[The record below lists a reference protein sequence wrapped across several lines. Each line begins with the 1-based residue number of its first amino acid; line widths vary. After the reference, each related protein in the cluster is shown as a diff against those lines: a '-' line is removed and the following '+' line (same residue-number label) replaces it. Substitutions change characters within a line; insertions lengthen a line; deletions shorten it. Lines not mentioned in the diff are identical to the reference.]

1 MVYCLLEL
9 FNYRQLTR
17 LRAAALVEIDEALP
31 GLICARRTSASGQA
45 RGVYLAEL
53 GAEAGLDA
61 PSSLSSAL
69 RALEFLHS
77 RRDELFGYNILIAS
91 AAPGPDAEQRLR
103 TLLASAEREEQL
115 WLAPE
120 CVPLFALH
128 CSLEETGGLARV
140 VALSHGPAPAAQAAS
155 HPWVREAL
163 VEKVLDEL
171 APRLNTGE
179 GRDLLL
185 VHGPAGAGKTAVM
198 NEAARRLGAS
208 SDFPILRLHTL
219 FRRRSPLH
227 PFITSIVPRLLPDV
241 PRLLRGPELA
251 AWRETGSL
259 FAFLLGAAPQDLFPD
274 RLIADFT
281 IAYGLYARAYVR
293 MAAERLL
300 PALVLCDG
308 VESWHPLARR
318 AAARLFAELSTFPG
332 FIPALSSTEGALP
345 EEFAGFEARSV
356 HIHPLGKREI
366 RSYAQHLFPGLEIP
380 ESLARRLRRRSNGL
394 SVLVA
399 SYLQYLM
406 KTGRIRADAGRYQ
419 WVQAGDEEESLPA
432 NPLSVSWFLIR
443 SLHDDAFLLLYAIHL
458 AGGLLDREGLCAFL
472 EIAGFD
478 RAAIDRSLENLMASG
493 LMAEEELLIPRF
505 PVLRRKLEE
514 LLGQQ
519 GARLKEQFIRHLF
532 SLWEAGSY
540 PHHVLLFSFLSK
552 NGRTDLALRILPGI
566 IGRKLDEGDPAG
578 ARAFCDPGRLEFAA
592 ALSPAE
598 RAELSAITTLGTLR
612 AALLEGNLEESSR
625 AAAAAAREVGR
636 GDLLVACATHDLAI
650 GDSASA
656 LERLKTALL
665 MFQDNGDE
673 RGERSAY
680 LALGITM
687 MGDGRTGEAAEY
699 LGLSERLSL
708 EASDALGAL
717 RAGTSLASCLF
728 VEGRYTRC
736 LAEVEAAAER
746 ARTIFQR
753 GEELFVRFLEARVR
767 FQLGAYEEC
776 SQILQGCLTHASLYA
791 IDAARPVLGAWL
803 GRAILY
809 QGRLPQAIGF
819 LEKMEQSCEVLFF
832 LAEGCLLAGDLE
844 NAFLYAE
851 RALAIDGDSRFPP
864 PVAAA
869 WKDGFSCIEGR
880 CFRLSRNDALM
891 RRSLAGLRAYLLG
904 LRGFSAEAAGE
915 LRALTRGGKPVEE
928 DPHAY
933 VMHYLYSLVLPDSG
947 SAELDDKATVLG
959 KSLKGLQERAS
970 RIDAP
975 GERSAFLTRN
985 LWNRRIMEDARARK
999 LV

>member
-1 MVYCLLEL
+1 M
-9 FNYRQLTR
+9 R
-17 LRAAALVEIDEALP
+17 LRPGALAEIGDELP
-31 GLICARRTSASGQA
+31 GLLGARQGRLPGQE
-45 RGVYLAEL
+45 RGVYLVEL
-53 GAEAGLDA
+53 GAEAGLDTA
-61 PSSLSSAL
+61 ACLSSAL

-77 RRDELFGYNILIAS
+77 RREELFGYNILIAS
-91 AAPGPDAEQRLR
+91 RPPTADVEQRLR
-103 TLLASAEREEQL
+103 ALLATAEQEEQV

-120 CVPLFALH
+120 CVPLFASR
-128 CSLEETGGLARV
+128 CSLEEMGGLARV
-140 VALSHGPAPAAQAAS
+140 VALAQGPPPAERTAAPR
-155 HPWVREAL
+155 WVREAL
-163 VEKVLDEL
+163 VQKVLDAL
-171 APRLNTGE
+171 ASRLNTGE

-185 VHGPAGAGKTAVM
+185 VHGPSGAGKTTVM
-198 NEAARRLGAS
+198 NEAARRLGVGG
-208 SDFPILRLHTL
+208 DFPILRLHTL

-227 PFITSIVPRLLPDV
+227 PFITSIVPRLLADV
-241 PRLLRGPELA
+241 PRHLRGPELA
-251 AWRETGSL
+251 AWRETGDL
-259 FAFLLGAAPQDLFPD
+259 FPFLLGSRRQDLFPD
-274 RLIADFT
+274 RLIADFA

-300 PALVLCDG
+300 PALVLCEG

-318 AAARLFAELSTFPG
+318 TAARLFEELIARPDFL
-332 FIPALSSTEGALP
+332 PALSSTKESLP
-345 EEFAGFEARSV
+345 DEFAHFEARPV

-366 RSYAQHLFPGLEIP
+366 RSFAQHLFPGLEIP

-394 SVLVA
+394 SVIVT
-399 SYLQYLM
+399 SYLQYLL
-406 KTGRIRADAGRYQ
+406 KTGRIAAEAGGHL
-419 WVQAGDEEESLPA
+419 WVQSGEDEQSLPA

-458 AGGLLDREGLCAFL
+458 AGGLLDKEGLCAFL
-472 EIAGFD
+472 ESAGFE
-478 RAAIDRSLENLMASG
+478 RSAIGRSLDGLIASG

-505 PVLRRKLEE
+505 PVLRKKLEE

-532 SLWEAGSY
+532 SLWEAGSF
-540 PHHVLLFSFLSK
+540 PHQVLLFSFLSK

-598 RAELSAITTLGTLR
+598 RGKLSAVTTLGTLR
-612 AALLEGNLEESSR
+612 AAVFEGNLEESSR
-625 AAAAAAREVGR
+625 AATAAARESDN
-636 GDLLVACATHDLAI
+636 GDALVACATHDLAI

-656 LERLKTALL
+656 LERLKSALL
-665 MFQDNGDE
+665 TFQENGDE

-699 LGLSERLSL
+699 LGRSERLSI
-708 EASDALGAL
+708 EASDPLGAL
-717 RAGTSLASCLF
+717 RAGASLAGCLF

-736 LAEVEAAAER
+736 LAEIEAAAGR
-746 ARTIFQR
+746 ARSIFQR
-753 GEELFVRFLEARVR
+753 GDELFLLFLKARVA
-767 FQLGAYEEC
+767 FQFGAYEEC
-776 SQILQGCLTHASLYA
+776 GLLLQGCLTHASLYA

-803 GRAILY
+803 DRTVLY
-809 QGRLPQAIGF
+809 QGSFSQGIGI
-819 LEKMEQSCEVLFF
+819 LEKREQSREVLFF
-832 LAEGCLLAGDLE
+832 LAEGCLFAGDLE

-851 RALAIDGDSRFPP
+851 RALAMNGDSRFPTP
-864 PVAAA
+864 AVTG
-869 WKDGFSCIEGR
+869 WRDGFSCIEGR
-880 CFRLSRNDALM
+880 CFRLSRNDALLH
-891 RRSLAGLRAYLLG
+891 RSLAGLRAYLLG
-904 LRGFSAEAAGE
+904 LRGFSTEAAGE

-928 DPHAY
+928 DPNAY
-933 VMHYLYSLVLPDSG
+933 VAHYLYSLVLPDSG

-975 GERSAFLTRN
+975 AGRSAFLTRN
-985 LWNRRIMEDARARK
+985 LWSRRIMEDARARK

>member
-17 LRAAALVEIDEALP
+17 LRAAPLAEIDEALP
-31 GLICARRTSASGQA
+31 GLIGARRMRAPGQE

-61 PSSLSSAL
+61 PASLSSAL

-91 AAPGPDAEQRLR
+91 MPAGADAEQRLR
-103 TLLASAEREEQL
+103 RLLASAEREEQL
-115 WLAPE
+115 WLAPD
-120 CVPLFALH
+120 CVALFAPH

-140 VALSHGPAPAAQAAS
+140 AALAHGPAPAEQAAAN
-155 HPWVREAL
+155 PWVREAL
-163 VEKVLDEL
+163 VEKVLDAL
-171 APRLNTGE
+171 ASRLNTGE

-185 VHGPAGAGKTAVM
+185 VHGPSGAGKTAVM
-198 NEAARRLGAS
+198 NEVARRLGACG
-208 SDFPILRLHTL
+208 DFPILRLHTL

-259 FAFLLGAAPQDLFPD
+259 FAFLLGVAPQGLFPD

-318 AAARLFAELSTFPG
+318 TAARLFAELSTFPD

-345 EEFAGFEARSV
+345 EEFAGFEAHSV

-366 RSYAQHLFPGLEIP
+366 RSYAQHLFPGLVIP

-406 KTGRIRADAGRYQ
+406 KTGRIRAEAGRHQ
-419 WVQAGDEEESLPA
+419 WVQAGEDEESLPA

-472 EIAGFD
+472 ETAGFD
-478 RAAIDRSLENLMASG
+478 RAAIERSLESLLASG

-505 PVLRRKLEE
+505 PVLRKKLEE

-519 GARLKEQFIRHLF
+519 GVRLKEQFIRHLF

-598 RAELSAITTLGTLR
+598 RGELSAITTLGTLR

-625 AAAAAAREVGR
+625 AAAAAAREGGR
-636 GDLLVACATHDLAI
+636 GDLLVACAIHDLAI

-665 MFQDNGDE
+665 LFQDNGDE

-680 LALGITM
+680 LALGVTM

-717 RAGTSLASCLF
+717 RAGRSLAGCLF

-736 LAEVEAAAER
+736 LGEIEAAAER

-753 GEELFVRFLEARVR
+753 GEELFLRFLEARVR

-776 SQILQGCLTHASLYA
+776 GQILQGCLTHASLYA
-791 IDAARPVLGAWL
+791 IDAAHPVLGAWL

-809 QGRLPQAIGF
+809 QGRLPQAIGL
-819 LEKMEQSCEVLFF
+819 LEKMEQSREVLFF

-844 NAFLYAE
+844 NSFLYAE

-864 PVAAA
+864 PAAAA

-928 DPHAY
+928 DPNAY
-933 VMHYLYSLVLPDSG
+933 VAHYLYSLVLPDSG

-975 GERSAFLTRN
+975 AERSAFLTRN